1 MEVAVPPE
9 VVALKEGVGAVA
21 EVSTEALTGAA
32 VAVVQRA
39 ARRAA
44 VLPGALWSTILL
56 GWVAA
61 LCHRCLPMS
70 VYTAGE
76 IAATRPLLA
85 NARRPDPWGPAT
97 D

>member
-1 MEVAVPPE
+1 MEVAVPLE
-9 VVALKEGVGAVA
+9 VVALKEGVGEAA

-61 LCHRCLPMS
+61 LCHSLFAD
-70 VYTAGE
+70 VGYTAGE
-76 IAATRPLLA
+76 IVAPGLHLECSASQFRGSP
-85 NARRPDPWGPAT
+85 T